1 MFGEVMG
8 KTKNQLR
15 REVLMMR
22 LRQLK
27 RHIPAIAQFAIT
39 VGVTAVA
46 VNYRKRL
53 NALEADLDNP
63 DAWPTIPVPQHLMDA
78 LEDGHT
84 LHYRQVRIDDE
95 TCYSQYSSSA
105 KGIGFTPELDE
116 RFEEAKKER
125 DNA

>member
-15 REVLMMR
+15 REVLMMK

-27 RHIPAIAQFAIT
+27 RHIPAIAGAVGTIAATAIA
-39 VGVTAVA
+39 VHYKHEAEKHAPSGV
-46 VNYRKRL
+46 
-53 NALEADLDNP
+53 DP
-63 DAWPTIPVPQHLMDA
+63 DWQNLPIPRHMAEA

-84 LHYRQVRIDDE
+84 LHYRQVRIDDDN
-95 TCYSQYSSSA
+95 CYSQYTTSKKSL
-105 KGIGFTPELDE
+105 GFNPEMDQ

>member
-27 RHIPAIAQFAIT
+27 RHIPAIAGAVGTIAATAI
-39 VGVTAVA
+39 AVH
-46 VNYRKRL
+46 YKH
-53 NALEADLDNP
+53 EAEKIESFNVDNEWT
-63 DAWPTIPVPQHLMDA
+63 DIPVPQHLMDA

>member
-1 MFGEVMG
+1 MG

-27 RHIPAIAQFAIT
+27 RHIPAIAGAVGTIAATAI
-39 VGVTAVA
+39 AVHYK
-46 VNYRKRL
+46 NELEKF
-53 NALEADLDNP
+53 EADHFGDG
-63 DAWPTIPVPQHLMDA
+63 WSTIPVPPSTMED
-78 LEDGHT
+78 LEAGGT
-84 LHYRQVRIDDE
+84 MLYRHVRISDE
-95 TCYSQYSSSA
+95 DVYAQYNTGSNEFSDEA
-105 KGIGFTPELDE
+105 NE

>member
-15 REVLMMR
+15 REVLVMR

-27 RHIPAIAQFAIT
+27 RHIPAIAGAVGTIAATAI
-39 VGVTAVA
+39 AVHYKHEA
-46 VNYRKRL
+46 EK
-53 NALEADLDNP
+53 LESFNVDNEWT
-63 DAWPTIPVPQHLMDA
+63 DIPVPQHLMDA